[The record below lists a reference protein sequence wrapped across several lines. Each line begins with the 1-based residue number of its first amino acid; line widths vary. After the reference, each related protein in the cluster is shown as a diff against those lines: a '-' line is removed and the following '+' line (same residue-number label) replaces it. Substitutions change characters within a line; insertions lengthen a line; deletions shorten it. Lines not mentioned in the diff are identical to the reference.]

1 MYKSFSILRPL
12 TDLRIVDDLL
22 YMGFKSGDTDIFHWN
37 ESEKE
42 LLKFRCEKM
51 DEHEEELMCIDI
63 LLREKILVSGGK
75 DGCVKVRNLKKDLVR
90 EIKFPE
96 PITSVAFLNENADI
110 LVGHVGKVSSILAKD
125 YKPFEIKDL
134 A

>member
-75 DGCVKVRNLKKDLVR
+75 MD
-90 EIKFPE
+90 
-96 PITSVAFLNENADI
+96 
-110 LVGHVGKVSSILAKD
+110 VSR
-125 YKPFEIKDL
+125 
-134 A
+134 